1 MCMFKLRSIS
11 FLAAALIVAGCADNS
26 PMVRGERDVSYG
38 DPNAVEVVNTDF
50 GSTDLQTI
58 ATDMA
63 RSLAQSGVLRGR
75 PVIQVYDV
83 QNKTDQ
89 YIDTRNITDSI
100 KSQLMKSGVARFAS
114 DNTRMQSQVDQLK
127 LQNDSGLYKESTV
140 AKTGNMIAAKYRLEG
155 TITTISKKSKKIKD
169 VYYKFTL
176 ELFDVESGLSE
187 WMDEKEIRKTENR

>member
-1 MCMFKLRSIS
+1 MLKTRGLSL
-11 FLAAALIVAGCADNS
+11 LAAAAIVLAGCADNS
-26 PMVRGERDVSYG
+26 PMVRSEKDVSYG
-38 DPNAVEVVNTDF
+38 DPKAVEVATIDF
-50 GSTDLQTI
+50 GSTDLQMI
-58 ATDMA
+58 AEEMS

-83 QNKTDQ
+83 QNKTAE
-89 YIDTRNITDSI
+89 YIDTRSVTDSI
-100 KSQLMKSGVARFAS
+100 KNQLMKSGVARFAS

-155 TITTISKKSKKIKD
+155 TLTSINKKTKNIKD

-187 WMDEKEIRKTENR
+187 WMDEKEIRKTQNR